1 MNAESQ
7 GVDSTTFAAKLTPN
21 IKAASCGNPDL
32 RPLINQGVLVVLEYR
47 GNDGKPIATVNINR
61 DTCTAAK

>member
-1 MNAESQ
+1 
-7 GVDSTTFAAKLTPN
+7 V
-21 IKAASCGNPDL
+21 I
-32 RPLINQGVLVVLEYR
+32 LEYR